1 MTRPFI
7 QISAALLSVAILASC
22 SREDDEPTNEEQMS
36 GRWNL
41 TDIDA
46 SGTIS
51 VLGQTVP
58 FVTTGATIDPGS
70 YFDFTLEPQEVDYN
84 ASATVQVS
92 AGQDF
97 EIPYS
102 QSGQGTW
109 VLKGRDSIIV
119 TEQGE
124 TTRYG
129 ILGWTDTRMILR
141 SNQSIT
147 FGGQQINA
155 QLEAVI
161 ER

>member
-1 MTRPFI
+1 MNSLVSKFSP
-7 QISAALLSVAILASC
+7 LLICAMLVASC
-22 SREDDEPTNEEQMS
+22 SKEEPEPTNEEQLS
-36 GRWNL
+36 GRWDL

-51 VLGQTVP
+51 VFGQTVP
-58 FVTTGATIDPGS
+58 FVTTSATIDQGS
-70 YFDFTLEPQEVDYN
+70 YFDFSHNPNEVDYN

-102 QSGQGTW
+102 QAGQGTW
-109 VLKGRDSIIV
+109 TLKGRDSLIV
-119 TEQGE
+119 TEDGQ

-129 ILGWTDTRMILR
+129 ILAWTDTRMILR

-147 FGGQQINA
+147 FSGQQINA
-155 QLEAVI
+155 QVEAVI